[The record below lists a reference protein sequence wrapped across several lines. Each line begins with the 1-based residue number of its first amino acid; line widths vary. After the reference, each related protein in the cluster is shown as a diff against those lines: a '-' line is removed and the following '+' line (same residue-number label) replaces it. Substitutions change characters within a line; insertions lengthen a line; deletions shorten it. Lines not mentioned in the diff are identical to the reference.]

1 MASNRPEKA
10 VLSSEGRYT
19 SFAYGA
25 SVIRF
30 MTSPKL
36 VRYVRVKKW
45 DNGYIEVVANYG
57 GNEEEEYIDIVPIL
71 QNLYIEPAGFLK
83 PIKAVEVSYARSEN

>member
-1 MASNRPEKA
+1 MGSNRPEKA

-36 VRYVRVKKW
+36 VRYVKVKKW
-45 DNGYIEVVANYG
+45 DNGYIEVIANYG

-71 QNLYIEPAGFLK
+71 QNLYIEPAEFLK
-83 PIKAVEVSYARSEN
+83 PIKAVEVSYARSES

>member
-1 MASNRPEKA
+1 
-10 VLSSEGRYT
+10 
-19 SFAYGA
+19 
-25 SVIRF
+25 

-57 GNEEEEYIDIVPIL
+57 GKEEEEYIDIVPIL
-71 QNLYIEPAGFLK
+71 ENLYIEPAEFLK
-83 PIKAVEVSYARSEN
+83 PIKAVEVSYARSES

>member
-45 DNGYIEVVANYG
+45 DAGYIEVVASYNG
-57 GNEEEEYIDIVPIL
+57 REEEEYIDLIPIL
-71 QNLYIEPAGFLK
+71 RNLYIEPDGFLK
-83 PIKAVEVSYARSEN
+83 PIKRVEVSYA

>member
-1 MASNRPEKA
+1 
-10 VLSSEGRYT
+10 
-19 SFAYGA
+19 
-25 SVIRF
+25 

-45 DNGYIEVVANYG
+45 DNGYIEVIANYG

-71 QNLYIEPAGFLK
+71 QNLYIEPAEFLK
-83 PIKAVEVSYARSEN
+83 PIKAVEVSYARSES

>member
-1 MASNRPEKA
+1 MGSNRPEKA

-45 DNGYIEVVANYG
+45 DNGYIEVIANYG

-71 QNLYIEPAGFLK
+71 QNLYIEPAEFLK
-83 PIKAVEVSYARSEN
+83 PIKAVEVSYARSES